1 MIELDDGGVVLFFL
15 VTSAANS
22 VGVSGGNVIFGA
34 DCTEGASMLNY
45 VVGSFVFLLD
55 FGGPLQHYSF
65 FIRRIEK

>member
-45 VVGSFVFLLD
+45 VVGSYVFLFFD
-55 FGGPLQHYSF
+55 FGGPLQQLFSF
-65 FIRRIEK
+65 HCKI